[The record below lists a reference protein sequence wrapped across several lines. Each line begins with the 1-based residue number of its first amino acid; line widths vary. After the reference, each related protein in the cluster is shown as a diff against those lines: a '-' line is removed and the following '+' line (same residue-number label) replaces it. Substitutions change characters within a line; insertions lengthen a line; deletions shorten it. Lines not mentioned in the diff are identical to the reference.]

1 MDIETIRRLV
11 REGKY
16 YFYVHAL
23 TEAKKEGVTPEDAV
37 YIVLNGNI
45 IERSPERKRTL
56 VFGMMTSNIPLH
68 VVCDYSNDDLILIP
82 TVYIPSRRRW
92 VSSQRRKAK
101 GEK

>member
-1 MDIETIRRLV
+1 LDIETIRRLV

-23 TEAKKEGVTPEDAV
+23 TEAKKDGVTPDDLV
-37 YIVLNGNI
+37 HVVLTGEI
-45 IERSPERKRTL
+45 IEEYPKRKRVL
-56 VFGMMTSNIPLH
+56 VYGMMTINIPLH

-92 VSSQRRKAK
+92 VFRRRKTR